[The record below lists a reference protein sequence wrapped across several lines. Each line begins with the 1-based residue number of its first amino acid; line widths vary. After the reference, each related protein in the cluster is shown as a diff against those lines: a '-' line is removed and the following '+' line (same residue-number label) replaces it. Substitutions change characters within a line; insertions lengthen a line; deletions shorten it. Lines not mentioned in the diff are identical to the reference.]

1 MQATMQYMRYSA
13 DGDFLFAEDQNL
25 LAQAAQMLG
34 HALTDNER
42 AKIVAAIKAA
52 RPNTLSEDALRAV
65 VDALHQPAPA
75 RVRGR
80 QTVFI

>member
-1 MQATMQYMRYSA
+1 MQYIRYTS
-13 DGDFLFAEDQNL
+13 DDHFLFAEDQNL

-34 HALTDNER
+34 HPLTDNER
-42 AKIVAAIKAA
+42 AQIVAAIKAA
-52 RPNTLSEDALRAV
+52 RPNMLSEDALRAV
-65 VDALHQPAPA
+65 VATLLQPAPAA